1 MGSTNPLEILEN
13 RILDEKKVE
22 DKEKE
27 EKGELDPFMSD
38 DESFESSDSEDK
50 KRKKKVIN
58 KSSKIKTDEF
68 GRKIRSTSKYGSENK
83 KIKLKSDKK
92 HELYKKRKLEYEKD
106 FKEREEGKESVLK
119 YQLSAID
126 RMTMRREQ
134 LLKKHSTN
142 FINDIRKSK
151 DK

>member
-13 RILDEKKVE
+13 RCLDEKKVE
-22 DKEKE
+22 DREKE
-27 EKGELDPFMSD
+27 SKEELDPFMSD
-38 DESFESSDSEDK
+38 DESVESSDREDK

-68 GRKIRSTSKYGSENK
+68 GRKIRTTSKYGSENK

-92 HELYKKRKLEYEKD
+92 HELYKKRRSEYEKD
-106 FKEREEGKESVLK
+106 SKERKEAKESVLN

-126 RMTMRREQ
+126 RMTIRREQ

-151 DK
+151 DS